1 MRILDAE
8 RTAALLPYHELA
20 EAVVSV
26 LKAYEEGRIFA
37 PPRTQHRLPGGGAL
51 LFMVAWADDI
61 GIVKRVGVHPGQ
73 AETVQAELTVFDAE
87 SGAPR
92 LLLEG
97 KTLTAR
103 RTAALTLAA
112 AKQLAPA
119 PEGPLLL
126 VGAGRQARAHLEA
139 LAGELGTRKVWIA
152 SRGRERAEKLLA
164 RARELGLEGAIVDRP
179 ERVLPEAR
187 LIVTATTSE
196 VPLFEDRVAPDAF
209 VAAIGAFTPEA
220 AELPPELVRRAYVVV
235 DTLEG
240 AREEAGD
247 LIQAGIDWESVVP
260 LENALTGQVPKGPIV
275 FKSVGHAIFDLAAAR
290 VALQHLDAEA

>member
-1 MRILDAE
+1 MRVFDAKK
-8 RTAALLPYHELA
+8 TAALLPYRELA

-26 LKAYEEGRIFA
+26 LKAYEEGQIFA
-37 PPRTQHRLPGGGAL
+37 PPRTQHRLPRGGAL
-51 LFMVAWADDI
+51 LFMAAWADDI

-87 SGAPR
+87 SGVPR

-112 AKQLAPA
+112 AMHLAPA
-119 PEGPLLL
+119 PKGPLLL

-139 LAGELGTRKVWIA
+139 LAGQLGTRKVWIA

-164 RARELGLEGAIVDRP
+164 RARELGLEGAIVNQP
-179 ERVLPEAR
+179 EEVLPEAR

-196 VPLFEDRVAPDAF
+196 VPLFEDRVASDAF

-240 AREEAGD
+240 AQSEAGD
-247 LIQAGIDWESVVP
+247 LIKAGVDWERVVP
-260 LENALTGQVPKGPIV
+260 LKTALSRKTPQGPVV

-290 VALQHLDAEA
+290 VALQRLGAGA